1 MYCERY
7 VQARKDAGLDVKG
20 KDLKD
25 SFLRY
30 MVEDVD
36 LGF

>member
-1 MYCERY
+1 MD
-7 VQARKDAGLDVKG
+7 ARRDAGIKETEE
-20 KDLKD
+20 D
-25 SFLRY
+25 SQSNFIKY